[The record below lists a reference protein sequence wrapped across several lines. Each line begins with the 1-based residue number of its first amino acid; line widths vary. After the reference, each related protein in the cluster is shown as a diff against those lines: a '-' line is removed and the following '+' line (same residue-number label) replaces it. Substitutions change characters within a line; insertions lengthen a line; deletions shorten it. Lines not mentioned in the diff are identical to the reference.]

1 MYVYILACADDSY
14 YVGVTNNIDRRE
26 AEHNEGTSDTAYTY
40 SRRPVKL
47 VYVEMFLDPIQAIDF
62 EKKLK
67 GWSRAK
73 KKAWI
78 EERYNDL
85 PNLAECKNKTSHKN
99 YKK

>member
-1 MYVYILACADDSY
+1 MFVYILECADNSY

-26 AEHNEGTSDTAYTY
+26 SEHNEGISNTAYTNK
-40 SRRPVKL
+40 RRPVKL
-47 VYVEMFLDPIQAIDF
+47 VYVETFLDPVQAIDF

-78 EERYNDL
+78 EERYYDL
-85 PNLAECKNKTSHKN
+85 PDLAECKNKTSHKN
-99 YKK
+99 HKR